1 MRKHSHAAPAVRC
14 ATSDKLLDAAE
25 RLFAEHGY
33 DAVGMRALADEAGVN
48 LNAAT
53 YHFGTKE
60 KLYIE
65 TFMRRF
71 RSVSAGRLDRL
82 RQAEAKARGKGLAV
96 ETIVECL
103 MRPPFQAVLDH
114 PHFPALLARNLFL
127 PPSFLRHILEAELQP
142 SLEPFVR
149 ALSRALPHLPP
160 PLLMVRL
167 MFSGGSLLMFA
178 AHQGGAGR
186 REKIHPTLVEVIF
199 KELVRFVSIGLRA
212 NATVS
217 TSDMPPLPLSL
228 GPTRV

>member
-1 MRKHSHAAPAVRC
+1 MRKHSHTAPQVRP

-33 DAVGMRALADEAGVN
+33 DGVGMRALADEAGVN

-71 RSVSAGRLDRL
+71 RSVSAGRLDLL

-127 PPSFLRHILEAELQP
+127 PPSFLRDILEAELQP

-149 ALSRALPHLPP
+149 ALARALPRLPP

-178 AHQGGAGR
+178 AHQGGAER
-186 REKIHPTLVEVIF
+186 RKRIHPTLVEVIF
-199 KELVRFVSIGLRA
+199 RELVRFVSIGLRA
-212 NATVS
+212 KATVS
-217 TSDMPPLPLSL
+217 ASAMPPLPLSL
-228 GPTRV
+228 GATRV

>member
-1 MRKHSHAAPAVRC
+1 VRTKPK
-14 ATSDKLLDAAE
+14 ATSKPEPATTERLLDTAE

-33 DAVGMRALADEAGVN
+33 DGVGMRTLAEEAGVN
-48 LNAAT
+48 LGATT
-53 YHFGTKE
+53 YHYGSKE

-71 RSVSAGRLDRL
+71 HPVNTLRLESL
-82 RQAEAKARGKGLAV
+82 RQAEAAAKGRPLPV

-103 MRPPFQAVLDH
+103 MRPPFRAVLDH

-127 PPSFLRHILEAELQP
+127 PPSFLRDILEAELQP

-186 REKIHPTLVEVIF
+186 REKINPTLVEVIF

-212 NATVS
+212 KATVS
-217 TSDMPPLPLSL
+217 ASDMPPLPLPL

>member
-1 MRKHSHAAPAVRC
+1 MRKNPHTVPQATV

-33 DAVGMRALADEAGVN
+33 AAVGMRALAEEARVN

-71 RSVSAGRLDRL
+71 RSVSAGRLDLL
-82 RQAEAKARGKGLAV
+82 RQAQAKARGRGVGV

-127 PPSFLRHILEAELQP
+127 PPSFLREILEAELQP
-142 SLEPFVR
+142 SLEPFVQ
-149 ALSRALPHLPP
+149 ALSQALPQLPP

-186 REKIHPTLVEVIF
+186 RELSHPTFAEVIF
-199 KELVRFVSIGLRA
+199 KELVRFVSIKLRA
-212 NATVS
+212 KPTVS
-217 TSDMPPLPLSL
+217 TSDMPPLPLPL
-228 GPTRV
+228 GTTRV